1 MAYRGISNKTPF
13 KADISILTNE
23 IGREILVVYVKATYQ
38 IVNTH
43 TLAIAKDQAAIEPAG
58 RYVGD
63 PEKSSLEIAPECS
76 FTKMGTDVVLIGN
89 AVSPNKKPVSQLDVF
104 LKIGPVAKMVRV
116 FGDRFWH
123 YYQDQ
128 GQEVWAMTECKPF
141 TTMPLIYE
149 NAFGGM
155 DDTPEDEKF
164 HEIDE
169 RNPIGKGLIA
179 KHNSQEHQVP
189 MPNLEDPKHL
199 VRSPTDR
206 PMPAGFGFI
215 APHWQM
221 RRQYAGTY
229 DETWQ
234 ATRMPLLPE
243 DFDPKFFNAA
253 HPDLITDGFLT
264 GNETV
269 KVINASPMGTIEF
282 KQPVYKPA
290 VEVQFRF
297 TDKVVLPAYL
307 DTVIVNTNEHT
318 FQQLWRADM
327 PITGRIDELEQ
338 IVVETAIIEAAEPER
353 SNAA

>member
-1 MAYRGISNKTPF
+1 MAYRGIDNKTPF
-13 KADISILTNE
+13 KADISMLTDE
-23 IGREILVVYVKATYQ
+23 VGREILVVYVKATYQ
-38 IVNTH
+38 IVNPH
-43 TLAIAKDQAAIEPAG
+43 TLAIAKEQAPIEQAG
-58 RYVGD
+58 RYLGD
-63 PEKSSLEIAPECS
+63 PEKSSLEIAPESS
-76 FTKMGTDVVLIGN
+76 FAKLGTDVVLIGN
-89 AVSPNKKPVSQLDVF
+89 AVAPNNKSVDHLDVF
-104 LKIGPVAKMVRV
+104 LKVGPVAKIVRV

-123 YYQDQ
+123 YYEDQ

-141 TTMPLIYE
+141 TAMPLIYE

-155 DDTPEDEKF
+155 DDTPEEEKH

-179 KHNSQEHQVP
+179 RHNSQEHQVP

-199 VRSPTDR
+199 MRSPTDR

-215 APHWQM
+215 APHWLP

-234 ATRMPLLPE
+234 ASRMPLLPE
-243 DFDPKFFNAA
+243 DFDRKFFNAA
-253 HPDLITDGFLT
+253 HPDLIAEGFLI

-282 KQPVYKPA
+282 NQPVYKPA
-290 VEVQFRF
+290 V
-297 TDKVVLPAYL
+297 DVLMKLTKRISLSTQL
-307 DTVIVNTNEHT
+307 DTVIVNTNLNT
-318 FQQLWRADM
+318 FQQLWRAEM
-327 PITGRIDELEQ
+327 PISGRIDELEQ
-338 IVVETAIIEAAEPER
+338 IVVETTIIEAAEPEQ

>member
-1 MAYRGISNKTPF
+1 
-13 KADISILTNE
+13 
-23 IGREILVVYVKATYQ
+23 
-38 IVNTH
+38 
-43 TLAIAKDQAAIEPAG
+43 
-58 RYVGD
+58 
-63 PEKSSLEIAPECS
+63 
-76 FTKMGTDVVLIGN
+76 
-89 AVSPNKKPVSQLDVF
+89 LDVF